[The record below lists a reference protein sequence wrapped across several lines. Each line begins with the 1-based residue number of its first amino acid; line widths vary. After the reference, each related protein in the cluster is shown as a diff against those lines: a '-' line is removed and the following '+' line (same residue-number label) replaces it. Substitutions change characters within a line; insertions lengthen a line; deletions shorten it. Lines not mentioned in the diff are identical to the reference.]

1 MTCSGELSG
10 HSLTILS
17 TCIKQQLTACKALLH
32 TVAGDSPMSQQEV
45 EALYTGLDSPHGSL
59 EGQCPPLRRLKA
71 VSGDPSDIFELGSC
85 LCGQSPHTKL
95 PTVRGPRTKSVQ
107 CYADL
112 RAAKVLDNGL
122 VHKLASEM
130 NRLDSFSLYDEVPE
144 ESITAFYGKEDD
156 TASEAT
162 VSDCLFNE
170 SDKEEAGSDA
180 ATSAPQT
187 TSSEEV
193 LLIDA
198 PEDKVDKDWSAFGF

>member
-1 MTCSGELSG
+1 MHSFHYSVELASAEFSASNE
-10 HSLTILS
+10 HN
-17 TCIKQQLTACKALLH
+17 ALLVYDQGW
-32 TVAGDSPMSQQEV
+32 TARTDPS
-45 EALYTGLDSPHGSL
+45 
-59 EGQCPPLRRLKA
+59 R
-71 VSGDPSDIFELGSC
+71 GDPSDIVELGSC
-85 LCGQSPHTKL
+85 LCGRSLHTEL
-95 PTVRGPRTKSVQ
+95 PPVRGPRTKSIQ
-107 CYADL
+107 CYVDL

-122 VHKLASEM
+122 IHKLASEM

-198 PEDKVDKDWSAFGF
+198 PEDKVDEDWSAFGF